1 MANLKS
7 SSYSGQ
13 IKNAFHRLEAFGVG
27 RHGKDSF
34 KTHSDGLAKKRE
46 EFLNSY
52 KSFAENMGFTDKLN
66 KTMTP
71 ENMDSYLN
79 SRVEGLSLKSQIN
92 YVRGWS
98 SMVQGLSEANI
109 TLGVDKSYFDT
120 KVQEIKSLAPTP
132 TIRTDRAIKNVN
144 AVIHKLYEKN
154 YTSGLLV
161 EVQYK
166 LGVRIAEA
174 YKIIQEPNTYIVN
187 NSIQDLR
194 GKGNRLYTPK
204 AISHELIAKIEA
216 VQNIPHE
223 NTYRNHISKVTNG
236 EYTPHSLRFTHAL
249 DTFKQGVKN
258 NTPYKKL
265 MEKITE
271 SLGHSRISMSNF
283 YLKRA

>member
-13 IKNAFHRLEAFGVG
+13 IKNAFHRLESFGVG

-79 SRVEGLSLKSQIN
+79 SRIEGLSSKSQIN

-98 SMVQGLSEANI
+98 SMVQGLSKANI
-109 TLGVDKSYFDT
+109 TIEVDKSYFNT
-120 KVQEIKSLAPTP
+120 KVQEIKTLMPTP
-132 TIRTDRAIKNVN
+132 TIRTDRAIKNINV
-144 AVIHKLYEKN
+144 VIHKLYEKN
-154 YTSGLLV
+154 YTSGVLA

-166 LGVRIAEA
+166 LGVRVAEA
-174 YKIIQEPNTYIVN
+174 YKIIQEPSNYIVN
-187 NSIQDLR
+187 NSVQDLR
-194 GKGNRLYTPK
+194 GKGNRLYAPK
-204 AISHELIAKIEA
+204 EISNDLIAKIEA

-223 NTYRNHISKVTNG
+223 NTYRNHISKVTDG
-236 EYTPHSLRFTHAL
+236 QYTSHSLRFSHAL
-249 DTFKQGVKN
+249 NTFKQGVKD
-258 NTPYKKL
+258 NTPYKQL
-265 MEKITE
+265 MKTISEN
-271 SLGHSRISMSNF
+271 LGHSRIAMSQF